1 MAMRKFF
8 KFIFCFLFILIATVS
23 FSNDWEFSSR
33 GENIVPIE
41 TSQVSIKKEEIRMKV
56 VNDGMDVKVKFIFDS
71 PVSEEK
77 IIGFITPEG
86 GFDDDENYQW
96 DGEMHFKNFTTV
108 VNGKT
113 VKSNVEKMKDF
124 YKKNLL
130 SKEEMQKYNVEKY
143 KDSYIYYFKANF
155 VKGENTVEHSYN
167 YSGSYGVGYIDFQ
180 YVWTTISKWKN
191 KKVDDFELIIEP
203 GTSFVSLPYTF
214 WKNERKVNWE
224 IIGEGKIDTA
234 VQTITDSNTKEKK
247 VLKRVYARLKSGYI
261 RYKTKDFAPDNEF
274 LIEEIKNIANY
285 YPFEKTEKGYI
296 FLDESSDYNFWLCC
310 YVTEPYSKEKYGTY
324 ENYKEELK
332 LSKNKEEQLK
342 ELSDK
347 ELEILRNY
355 PFALSGYDFSRKDLK
370 DYFSQFIWY
379 YPIGKNVKEYI
390 YPDVTKVV
398 DKIIKERQKSNK

>member
-1 MAMRKFF
+1 MKKNF
-8 KFIFCFLFILIATVS
+8 KLRFWFLFMVIMTVS

-86 GFDDDENYQW
+86 GFDDENYQW

-155 VKGENTVEHSYN
+155 KKGENAVEHSYN
-167 YSGSYGVGYIDFQ
+167 YSGSHGVGYIDFQ

-274 LIEEIKNIANY
+274 LMEEIKNIANY

-296 FLDESSDYNFWLCC
+296 FEDADFDYERLICC

-390 YPDVTKVV
+390 YPEVTKVV
-398 DKIIKERQKSNK
+398 DKIMKERKKNNK

>member
-1 MAMRKFF
+1 MRKFF

-41 TSQVSIKKEEIRMKV
+41 TSQVSIKKEQIKMKI

-130 SKEEMQKYNVEKY
+130 SKEEMKKYNVEKY

-155 VKGENTVEHSYN
+155 KKGDNTVEHSYN

-191 KKVDDFELIIEP
+191 KKVDDFELIIDP

-214 WKNERKVNWE
+214 WKNEKKVNWE
-224 IIGEGKIDTA
+224 IVGEGKIDTA

-247 VLKRVYARLKSGYI
+247 VLRRVYARLKNGYI
-261 RYKTKDFAPDNEF
+261 RYRTKDFAPDNEF
-274 LIEEIKNIANY
+274 LMEEIKNTANY
-285 YPFEKTEKGYI
+285 YPFEKTEKGYV
-296 FLDESSDYNFWLCC
+296 FTDDNFDYTRWICC

-324 ENYKEELK
+324 ENYEAELK
-332 LSKNKEEQLK
+332 LSKEQEEQLK
-342 ELSDK
+342 KLSDK

-355 PFALSGYDFSRKDLK
+355 PFALEGYDFSRKDMK
-370 DYFSQFIWY
+370 DYFSKFIWY
-379 YPIGKNVKEYI
+379 YPTGKNVKEYF
-390 YPDVTKVV
+390 YPEVTKVV
-398 DKIIKERQKSNK
+398 DKIIQERKKNSK

>member
-1 MAMRKFF
+1 MKKNF
-8 KFIFCFLFILIATVS
+8 KLRFWFLFMVIMTVS
-23 FSNDWEFSSR
+23 FANDWEFSSR
-33 GENIVPIE
+33 GENIIPIE
-41 TSQVSIKKEEIRMKV
+41 TSQVSIKKEEIRMKI
-56 VNDGMDVKVKFIFDS
+56 VNDGMDVKVKFIFNS

-86 GFDDDENYQW
+86 GFDDDDNYQW

-124 YKKNLL
+124 YKKNVL
-130 SKEEMQKYNVEKY
+130 SKEEMKKYNVEKY
-143 KDSYIYYFKANF
+143 KDSYIYYFKVNF

-191 KKVDDFELIIEP
+191 KKVDDFELTIEP

-214 WKNERKVNWE
+214 WKNEKKVNWE
-224 IIGEGKIDTA
+224 IVGEGKIDTA

-247 VLKRVYARLKSGYI
+247 VLRRVYARLKNGYI
-261 RYKTKDFAPDNEF
+261 RYRTKDFAPDNEF
-274 LIEEIKNIANY
+274 LMEEIKNTANY
-285 YPFEKTEKGYI
+285 YPFEKTEKGYV
-296 FLDESSDYNFWLCC
+296 FTDDNFDYTRWICC

-324 ENYKEELK
+324 ENYAAELK
-332 LSKNKEEQLK
+332 LSKEQEEQLK
-342 ELSDK
+342 KLSDK

-355 PFALSGYDFSRKDLK
+355 PFALEGYDFSRKDLK
-370 DYFSQFIWY
+370 DYFSKFIWY
-379 YPIGKNVKEYI
+379 YPTGKNVKEYF
-390 YPDVTKVV
+390 YPEVTKIV
-398 DKIIKERQKSNK
+398 DKIIQERKKNSK

>member
-1 MAMRKFF
+1 
-8 KFIFCFLFILIATVS
+8 
-23 FSNDWEFSSR
+23 
-33 GENIVPIE
+33 
-41 TSQVSIKKEEIRMKV
+41 MKI

-86 GFDDDENYQW
+86 GFDDENYQW

-130 SKEEMQKYNVEKY
+130 SKEEMKKYNVEKY

-224 IIGEGKIDTA
+224 IVGEGKIDTA

-274 LIEEIKNIANY
+274 LMEEIKNTATY
-285 YPFEKTEKGYI
+285 YPFEKTEKGYV
-296 FLDESSDYNFWLCC
+296 FTDDNFDYTRWICC

>member
-1 MAMRKFF
+1 MRKLF
-8 KFIFCFLFILIATVS
+8 KFIFCFLFILIAIVS

-41 TSQVSIKKEEIRMKV
+41 TSQVSIKKEQIKMKI

-71 PVSEEK
+71 PISEEK

>member
-1 MAMRKFF
+1 MRKFF

-33 GENIVPIE
+33 WENIVPIE
-41 TSQVSIKKEEIRMKV
+41 TSQVSIKKEQIKMKI

-71 PVSEEK
+71 PISEEK

-214 WKNERKVNWE
+214 WKNEKKVNWE
-224 IIGEGKIDTA
+224 IVGEGKIDTA

-274 LIEEIKNIANY
+274 LIEEIKNIVNY

>member
-1 MAMRKFF
+1 MRKFF

-86 GFDDDENYQW
+86 GFDDENYQW

-180 YVWTTISKWKN
+180 YVWTTISKWQN

-214 WKNERKVNWE
+214 WKNEKKVNWE
-224 IIGEGKIDTA
+224 IVGEGKIDTA

-261 RYKTKDFAPDNEF
+261 RYKTKDFAPDDEF
-274 LIEEIKNIANY
+274 LMEEIKNIANY

-332 LSKNKEEQLK
+332 LSKEEEEQLK
-342 ELSDK
+342 KLSDK

-355 PFALSGYDFSRKDLK
+355 PFALEGYDFSRKDLK

-398 DKIIKERQKSNK
+398 DKIMKERKKSNK

>member
-1 MAMRKFF
+1 MRKFF

-33 GENIVPIE
+33 GENIIPIE
-41 TSQVSIKKEEIRMKV
+41 TSQVSIKKEQIKMKI

-86 GFDDDENYQW
+86 GFDDENYQW

-143 KDSYIYYFKANF
+143 KDSYIYYFKVNF

-191 KKVDDFELIIEP
+191 KKVDDFELIIDP

-214 WKNERKVNWE
+214 WKNEKKVNWE

-390 YPDVTKVV
+390 YLDVTKVV
-398 DKIIKERQKSNK
+398 DKIMKERKKSNK

>member
-1 MAMRKFF
+1 MRKFF

-41 TSQVSIKKEEIRMKV
+41 TSQVSIKKEQIKMKI

-214 WKNERKVNWE
+214 WKNEKKVNWE
-224 IIGEGKIDTA
+224 IVGEGKIDTA

-274 LIEEIKNIANY
+274 LMEEIKNTATY
-285 YPFEKTEKGYI
+285 YPFEKTEKGYV
-296 FLDESSDYNFWLCC
+296 FTDDNFDYTRWICC

-324 ENYKEELK
+324 ENYEAELK
-332 LSKNKEEQLK
+332 LSKEQEEQLK
-342 ELSDK
+342 KLSDK

-355 PFALSGYDFSRKDLK
+355 PFALEGYDFSRKDLR

-379 YPIGKNVKEYI
+379 YPIGKNVKGYF
-390 YPDVTKVV
+390 YPEVTKIV
-398 DKIIKERQKSNK
+398 DKIIKERKKNSK

>member
-1 MAMRKFF
+1 MGDFF
-8 KFIFCFLFILIATVS
+8 KLKLWFLFVMVMVIS
-23 FSNDWEFSSR
+23 FGNDWEFSSR

-56 VNDGMDVKVKFIFDS
+56 VNDGMNVRVKFIFNS

-130 SKEEMQKYNVEKY
+130 SKEEMKKYNVEKY

-155 VKGENTVEHSYN
+155 KKGDNTVEHSYN

-214 WKNERKVNWE
+214 WKNEKKVNWE

-247 VLKRVYARLKSGYI
+247 VLRRVYARLKSGYI

-274 LIEEIKNIANY
+274 LMEEIKNTATY
-285 YPFEKTEKGYI
+285 YPFEKTEKGYV
-296 FLDESSDYNFWLCC
+296 FTDDNFDYTRWICC

-324 ENYKEELK
+324 ENYEAELK
-332 LSKNKEEQLK
+332 LSKEQEEQLK
-342 ELSDK
+342 KLSDK

-355 PFALSGYDFSRKDLK
+355 PFALEGYDFSRKDLR

-379 YPIGKNVKEYI
+379 YPIGKNVKGYF
-390 YPDVTKVV
+390 YPEVTKIV
-398 DKIIKERQKSNK
+398 DKIIKERKKNSK

>member
-1 MAMRKFF
+1 MRKFF

-86 GFDDDENYQW
+86 GFDDENYQW
-96 DGEMHFKNFTTV
+96 DGEMHFKNFITV

-214 WKNERKVNWE
+214 WKNEKKVDWE
-224 IIGEGKIDTA
+224 IVGKGKIDTA

-274 LIEEIKNIANY
+274 LMEEIKNIANY

-296 FLDESSDYNFWLCC
+296 FEDADFDYERLICC
-310 YVTEPYSKEKYGTY
+310 YVTGPYSKEKHGTY
-324 ENYKEELK
+324 ENYEAELK
-332 LSKNKEEQLK
+332 LSKEQEEQLK
-342 ELSDK
+342 KLSDK

-398 DKIIKERQKSNK
+398 DKIMKERQKSNK

>member
-1 MAMRKFF
+1 MRKFF

-41 TSQVSIKKEEIRMKV
+41 TSQVSIKKEQIKMKI

-71 PVSEEK
+71 PISEEK

-214 WKNERKVNWE
+214 WKNEKKVNWE
-224 IIGEGKIDTA
+224 IVGEGKIDTA

-274 LIEEIKNIANY
+274 LIEEIKNIVNY

>member
-1 MAMRKFF
+1 MRKFF

-33 GENIVPIE
+33 GENIIPIE
-41 TSQVSIKKEEIRMKV
+41 TSQVSIKKEQIKMKI

-71 PVSEEK
+71 PISEEK

-86 GFDDDENYQW
+86 GFDDENYQW

-113 VKSNVEKMKDF
+113 VKSNVEKRKDF

-224 IIGEGKIDTA
+224 IVGEGKIDTA

>member
-1 MAMRKFF
+1 MRKLF
-8 KFIFCFLFILIATVS
+8 KFIFCFLFILIAIVS

-41 TSQVSIKKEEIRMKV
+41 TSQVSIKKEQIKMKI

-130 SKEEMQKYNVEKY
+130 SKEEMQKYNIEKY

-224 IIGEGKIDTA
+224 IVGEGKIDTA

>member
-1 MAMRKFF
+1 MRKFL

-41 TSQVSIKKEEIRMKV
+41 TSQVSIKKEQIKMKI
-56 VNDGMDVKVKFIFDS
+56 VNDGMDVKVKFIFNS

-86 GFDDDENYQW
+86 GFDDENYQW

-130 SKEEMQKYNVEKY
+130 SKEEMKKYNVEKY

-155 VKGENTVEHSYN
+155 KKGDNTVEHSYN

-214 WKNERKVNWE
+214 WKNEKKVNWE
-224 IIGEGKIDTA
+224 IVGEGKIDTA

-247 VLKRVYARLKSGYI
+247 VLKRVYARLKNGYI

-274 LIEEIKNIANY
+274 LMEEIKNIANY

-296 FLDESSDYNFWLCC
+296 FEDADFDYERLICC
-310 YVTEPYSKEKYGTY
+310 YVTEPYSKEKHGTY

-332 LSKNKEEQLK
+332 LSKEQEEQLK
-342 ELSDK
+342 KLSDK

-398 DKIIKERQKSNK
+398 DKIMKERQKSNK

>member
-1 MAMRKFF
+1 MRKLF
-8 KFIFCFLFILIATVS
+8 KFIFCFLFILIAIVS

-86 GFDDDENYQW
+86 GFGDENYQW

-130 SKEEMQKYNVEKY
+130 SKEEMKKYNVEKY

-155 VKGENTVEHSYN
+155 KKGDNTVEHSYN

-214 WKNERKVNWE
+214 WKNEKKVNWE
-224 IIGEGKIDTA
+224 IVGEGKIDTA

-247 VLKRVYARLKSGYI
+247 VLRRVYARLKSGYI

-274 LIEEIKNIANY
+274 LMEEIKNTATY
-285 YPFEKTEKGYI
+285 YPFEKTEKGYV
-296 FLDESSDYNFWLCC
+296 FTDDNFDYTRWICC

-324 ENYKEELK
+324 ENYEAELK
-332 LSKNKEEQLK
+332 LSKEQEEQLK
-342 ELSDK
+342 KLSDK

-355 PFALSGYDFSRKDLK
+355 PFALEGYDFSRKDLR

-379 YPIGKNVKEYI
+379 YPIGKNVKGYF
-390 YPDVTKVV
+390 YPEVTKVV
-398 DKIIKERQKSNK
+398 DKIIQERKKNSK

>member
-1 MAMRKFF
+1 MRKFF

-33 GENIVPIE
+33 GENIIPIE
-41 TSQVSIKKEEIRMKV
+41 TSQVSIKKEQIKMKI

-86 GFDDDENYQW
+86 GFDDENYQW

-143 KDSYIYYFKANF
+143 KDSYIYYFKVNF

-390 YPDVTKVV
+390 YLDVTKVV
-398 DKIIKERQKSNK
+398 DKIMKERKKSNK

>member
-1 MAMRKFF
+1 MRKLF
-8 KFIFCFLFILIATVS
+8 KFIFCFLFILIAIVS

-41 TSQVSIKKEEIRMKV
+41 TSQVSIKKEQIKMKI

-167 YSGSYGVGYIDFQ
+167 YLGSNGTGYTDFQ

-214 WKNERKVNWE
+214 WKNEKKVDWE
-224 IIGEGKIDTA
+224 IVGEGKIDTA
-234 VQTITDSNTKEKK
+234 VQTITDDDTKEKR
-247 VLKRVYARLKSGYI
+247 VLRRVYARLKNGYI
-261 RYKTKDFAPDNEF
+261 KYKAKDFAPDNEF
-274 LIEEIKNIANY
+274 LMEKIEYITGY
-285 YPFEKTEKGYI
+285 YPYEKTEKGYI

>member
-1 MAMRKFF
+1 MRKFF

-56 VNDGMDVKVKFIFDS
+56 VNDGMNVRVKFIFNS

-214 WKNERKVNWE
+214 WKNEKKVNWE
-224 IIGEGKIDTA
+224 IVGEGKIDTA

>member
-1 MAMRKFF
+1 
-8 KFIFCFLFILIATVS
+8 
-23 FSNDWEFSSR
+23 
-33 GENIVPIE
+33 
-41 TSQVSIKKEEIRMKV
+41 
-56 VNDGMDVKVKFIFDS
+56 
-71 PVSEEK
+71 
-77 IIGFITPEG
+77 
-86 GFDDDENYQW
+86 
-96 DGEMHFKNFTTV
+96 MHFKNFTTV

-130 SKEEMQKYNVEKY
+130 SKEEMKKYNVEKY

-155 VKGENTVEHSYN
+155 KKGDNTVEHSYN

-191 KKVDDFELIIEP
+191 KKVDDFELIIDP

-214 WKNERKVNWE
+214 WKNEKKVNWE

-247 VLKRVYARLKSGYI
+247 VLRRVYARLKSGYI

-274 LIEEIKNIANY
+274 LMEEIKNTATY
-285 YPFEKTEKGYI
+285 YPFEKTEKGYV
-296 FLDESSDYNFWLCC
+296 FADDNFDYTRWICC

-324 ENYKEELK
+324 ENYEAELK
-332 LSKNKEEQLK
+332 LSKEQEEELK
-342 ELSDK
+342 KLSDK

-355 PFALSGYDFSRKDLK
+355 PFALEGYDFSRKDLK
-370 DYFSQFIWY
+370 DYFSKFIWY
-379 YPIGKNVKEYI
+379 YPTGKNVKEYF
-390 YPDVTKVV
+390 YPEVTKIV
-398 DKIIKERQKSNK
+398 DKIIQERKKNNK

>member
-1 MAMRKFF
+1 MRKLF
-8 KFIFCFLFILIATVS
+8 KFIFCFLFILIAIVS

-41 TSQVSIKKEEIRMKV
+41 TSQVSIKKEQIKMKI

-214 WKNERKVNWE
+214 WKNEKKVNWE
-224 IIGEGKIDTA
+224 IVGEGKIDTA

>member
-1 MAMRKFF
+1 MRKFF

-33 GENIVPIE
+33 GENIIPIE
-41 TSQVSIKKEEIRMKV
+41 TSQVSIKKEQIKMKI

-86 GFDDDENYQW
+86 GFDDNENYQW

-130 SKEEMQKYNVEKY
+130 SKEEMKKYNVEKY

-155 VKGENTVEHSYN
+155 KKGDNTVEHSYN

-191 KKVDDFELIIEP
+191 KKVDDFELTIEP

-214 WKNERKVNWE
+214 WKNEKKVNWE
-224 IIGEGKIDTA
+224 IVGEGKIDTA

-274 LIEEIKNIANY
+274 LMEEIKNTATY
-285 YPFEKTEKGYI
+285 YPFEKTEKGYV
-296 FLDESSDYNFWLCC
+296 FTDDNFDYTRWICC

-324 ENYKEELK
+324 ENYEAELK
-332 LSKNKEEQLK
+332 LSKEQEEQLK
-342 ELSDK
+342 KLSDK

-355 PFALSGYDFSRKDLK
+355 PFALEGYDFSRKDLR

-379 YPIGKNVKEYI
+379 YPIGKNVKGYF
-390 YPDVTKVV
+390 YPEVTKIV
-398 DKIIKERQKSNK
+398 DKIIKERKKNSK

>member
-1 MAMRKFF
+1 MRKFF

-214 WKNERKVNWE
+214 WKNEKKVNWE
-224 IIGEGKIDTA
+224 IVGEGKIDTA

>member
-1 MAMRKFF
+1 MRKFF

-56 VNDGMDVKVKFIFDS
+56 VNDGMNVKVKFIFNS

-130 SKEEMQKYNVEKY
+130 SKEEMKKYNVEKY

-224 IIGEGKIDTA
+224 IVGEGKIDTA

-247 VLKRVYARLKSGYI
+247 VLRRVYARLKSGYI

-274 LIEEIKNIANY
+274 LMEEIKNTATY
-285 YPFEKTEKGYI
+285 YPFEKTEKGYV
-296 FLDESSDYNFWLCC
+296 FTDDNFDYTRWICC
-310 YVTEPYSKEKYGTY
+310 YVTESYSKEKYGTY
-324 ENYKEELK
+324 ENYEVELK
-332 LSKNKEEQLK
+332 LSKEQEEQLK
-342 ELSDK
+342 KLSDK

-355 PFALSGYDFSRKDLK
+355 PFALEGYDFSRKDLR

-379 YPIGKNVKEYI
+379 YPIGKNVKGYF
-390 YPDVTKVV
+390 YPEVTKVV
-398 DKIIKERQKSNK
+398 DKIIQERKKNSK

>member
-1 MAMRKFF
+1 MRKFF

-33 GENIVPIE
+33 GENIIPIE
-41 TSQVSIKKEEIRMKV
+41 TSQVSIKKEQIKMKI

-86 GFDDDENYQW
+86 GFDDNENYQW

-191 KKVDDFELIIEP
+191 KKVDDFELIIDA

-214 WKNERKVNWE
+214 WKNEKKVNWE

-355 PFALSGYDFSRKDLK
+355 PFALEGYDFSRKDLK

>member
-1 MAMRKFF
+1 MRKFF

-86 GFDDDENYQW
+86 GFDDENYQW

-191 KKVDDFELIIEP
+191 KKVDDFELTIEP

-224 IIGEGKIDTA
+224 IVGEGKIDTA

>member
-1 MAMRKFF
+1 MRKFF

-41 TSQVSIKKEEIRMKV
+41 TSQVSIKKEQIKMKI
-56 VNDGMDVKVKFIFDS
+56 VNDGMDVRVKFIFNS

-130 SKEEMQKYNVEKY
+130 SKEEMKKYNVEKY

-155 VKGENTVEHSYN
+155 KKGDNTVEHSYN

-191 KKVDDFELIIEP
+191 KKVDDFELIIDP

-214 WKNERKVNWE
+214 WKNEKKVNWE

-247 VLKRVYARLKSGYI
+247 VLRRVYARLKSGYI

-274 LIEEIKNIANY
+274 LMEEIKNTATY
-285 YPFEKTEKGYI
+285 YPFEKTEKGYV
-296 FLDESSDYNFWLCC
+296 FTDDNFDYTRWICC
-310 YVTEPYSKEKYGTY
+310 YVIEPYSKEKYGTY
-324 ENYKEELK
+324 ENYEAELK
-332 LSKNKEEQLK
+332 LSKEQEEQLK
-342 ELSDK
+342 KLSDK

-355 PFALSGYDFSRKDLK
+355 PFALEGYDFSRKDMK
-370 DYFSQFIWY
+370 DYFSKFIWY
-379 YPIGKNVKEYI
+379 YPTGKNVKGYF
-390 YPDVTKVV
+390 YPEVTKVV
-398 DKIIKERQKSNK
+398 DKIIQERKKNSK

>member
-1 MAMRKFF
+1 MRKFF

-33 GENIVPIE
+33 GENIIPIE
-41 TSQVSIKKEEIRMKV
+41 TSQVSIKKEQIKMKI

-86 GFDDDENYQW
+86 GFDDENYQW

-143 KDSYIYYFKANF
+143 KDSYIYYFKVNF

-191 KKVDDFELIIEP
+191 KKVDDFELTIEP

-224 IIGEGKIDTA
+224 IVGEGKIDTA

-247 VLKRVYARLKSGYI
+247 VLRRVYARLKNGYI
-261 RYKTKDFAPDNEF
+261 RYRTKDFAPDNEF
-274 LIEEIKNIANY
+274 LMEEIKNTANY
-285 YPFEKTEKGYI
+285 YPFEKTEKGYV
-296 FLDESSDYNFWLCC
+296 FTDDNFDYTRWICC

-324 ENYKEELK
+324 ENYEAELK
-332 LSKNKEEQLK
+332 LSKEQEEQLK
-342 ELSDK
+342 KLSDK

-355 PFALSGYDFSRKDLK
+355 PFALEGYDFSRKDLK
-370 DYFSQFIWY
+370 DYFSKFIWY
-379 YPIGKNVKEYI
+379 YPTGKNVKEYF
-390 YPDVTKVV
+390 YPEVTKIV
-398 DKIIKERQKSNK
+398 DKIIQERKKNSK

>member
-1 MAMRKFF
+1 MRKFF

-113 VKSNVEKMKDF
+113 VKSNVEKMEDF

-191 KKVDDFELIIEP
+191 KKVDDFELIIDP

-214 WKNERKVNWE
+214 WKNEKKVNWE

>member
-1 MAMRKFF
+1 MRKFF

-56 VNDGMDVKVKFIFDS
+56 VNDGMDVQVKCIFDS

-86 GFDDDENYQW
+86 GFDDENYQW

-214 WKNERKVNWE
+214 WKNEKKVNWE
-224 IIGEGKIDTA
+224 IVGEGKIDTA

>member
-1 MAMRKFF
+1 MRKFF

-33 GENIVPIE
+33 GENIIPIE
-41 TSQVSIKKEEIRMKV
+41 TSQVSIKKEQIKMKI

-86 GFDDDENYQW
+86 GFDDENYQW

-143 KDSYIYYFKANF
+143 KDSYIYYFKANLK
-155 VKGENTVEHSYN
+155 KGDNTVEHSYN

-224 IIGEGKIDTA
+224 IVGEGKIDTA

-274 LIEEIKNIANY
+274 LMEEIKNIANY

>member
-1 MAMRKFF
+1 MRKFF

-86 GFDDDENYQW
+86 GFDDENYQW

-130 SKEEMQKYNVEKY
+130 SKEEMEKYNVEKY

-155 VKGENTVEHSYN
+155 KKGNNTIEHSYN

-191 KKVDDFELIIEP
+191 KKVDDFELIIDP

-214 WKNERKVNWE
+214 WKNEKKVDWE
-224 IIGEGKIDTA
+224 IVGEGKIDTA

-247 VLKRVYARLKSGYI
+247 VLKRVYARLKNGYI

-274 LIEEIKNIANY
+274 LMEEIKNIANY

-296 FLDESSDYNFWLCC
+296 FEDADFDYERLICC
-310 YVTEPYSKEKYGTY
+310 YVTEPYSKEKHGTY

-332 LSKNKEEQLK
+332 LSKEQEEQLK
-342 ELSDK
+342 KLSDK

-398 DKIIKERQKSNK
+398 DKIMKERQKSNK

>member
-1 MAMRKFF
+1 MRKLF
-8 KFIFCFLFILIATVS
+8 KFIFCFLFILIAIVS

-41 TSQVSIKKEEIRMKV
+41 TSQVSIKKEQIKMKI

-71 PVSEEK
+71 PISEEK

-224 IIGEGKIDTA
+224 IVGEGKIDTA

>member
-1 MAMRKFF
+1 MRKFF
-8 KFIFCFLFILIATVS
+8 KFIFCFLFILIAIVS
-23 FSNDWEFSSR
+23 FANDWEFSSR
-33 GENIVPIE
+33 GENIIPIE
-41 TSQVSIKKEEIRMKV
+41 TSQVSIKKEQIKMKI

-214 WKNERKVNWE
+214 WKNEKKVDWK
-224 IIGEGKIDTA
+224 IVGEGKIDTA
-234 VQTITDSNTKEKK
+234 VQTITDDVTKEKR
-247 VLKRVYARLKSGYI
+247 VLKRVYARLKNGYI
-261 RYKTKDFAPDNEF
+261 KYKTKDFAPDNEF

>member
-1 MAMRKFF
+1 MREFF

-33 GENIVPIE
+33 GENIIPIE
-41 TSQVSIKKEEIRMKV
+41 TSQVSIKKEQIKMKI

-71 PVSEEK
+71 PISEEK

-86 GFDDDENYQW
+86 GFDDENYQW

-130 SKEEMQKYNVEKY
+130 SKEEMKKYNVEKY

-155 VKGENTVEHSYN
+155 KKGDNTVEHSYN

-224 IIGEGKIDTA
+224 IVGEGKIDTA

>member
-56 VNDGMDVKVKFIFDS
+56 VNDGMNVKVKFIFNS

-86 GFDDDENYQW
+86 GFDNDENYQW

-130 SKEEMQKYNVEKY
+130 SKEEMKKYNVEKY

-155 VKGENTVEHSYN
+155 KKGDNTVEHSYN

-191 KKVDDFELIIEP
+191 KKVDDFELTIEP

-214 WKNERKVNWE
+214 WKNEKKVNWE
-224 IIGEGKIDTA
+224 IVGEGKIDTA

-247 VLKRVYARLKSGYI
+247 VLRRVYARLKNGYI
-261 RYKTKDFAPDNEF
+261 RYRTKDFAPDNEF
-274 LIEEIKNIANY
+274 LMEEIKNTANY
-285 YPFEKTEKGYI
+285 YPFEKTEKGYV
-296 FLDESSDYNFWLCC
+296 FTDDNFDYTRWICC

-324 ENYKEELK
+324 ENYAAELK
-332 LSKNKEEQLK
+332 LSKEQEEQLK
-342 ELSDK
+342 KLSDK

-355 PFALSGYDFSRKDLK
+355 PFALEGYDFSRKDLK
-370 DYFSQFIWY
+370 DYFSKFIWY
-379 YPIGKNVKEYI
+379 YPTGKNVKEYF
-390 YPDVTKVV
+390 YPEVTKIV
-398 DKIIKERQKSNK
+398 DKIIQERKKNSK

>member
-1 MAMRKFF
+1 MRKFF

-86 GFDDDENYQW
+86 GFDDNENYQW

-180 YVWTTISKWKN
+180 YVWTTISKWKD

-214 WKNERKVNWE
+214 WKNEKKVNWE
-224 IIGEGKIDTA
+224 IVGEGKIDTA

-274 LIEEIKNIANY
+274 LIEEIKNIVNY

-390 YPDVTKVV
+390 YPEVTKVV
-398 DKIIKERQKSNK
+398 DKIMKERKKNNK